1 MRIRVGVD
9 ASRNRSGGAQAHLI
23 GILSHLEPQK
33 HGISEVHV
41 WSFHGLL
48 EKLPDRSWLIRHNPE
63 ALEGSL
69 LSQLVWQATALK
81 GELVEAGCNILFS
94 TDASTL
100 CQFYP
105 MVVLSQDMLSY
116 EPGIMEKF
124 GYGLNRLRL
133 EIILRLQNRV
143 FQRANGV
150 IFLTEYAGRIIQ
162 NSCGAL
168 SRFIHIPHGV
178 DEIFRPSDR
187 ILGRLPK
194 DAGRSIEC
202 IYVSNADI
210 YKNQSVVVESV
221 ARLRKRGYELKLT
234 LVGGGNHHGLKLL
247 ESTLG
252 RINGDTSFLK
262 RLDFI
267 SHDALPEL
275 IAQSDI
281 YIFASSCENMPVTLI
296 EGMAMGLPIACSDRG
311 PMPEVLL
318 DGGVYFD
325 PEKVDSV
332 VNALEMLIS
341 SPSLRDAVSMRAK
354 ELAEQ
359 YTWQRCADET
369 FAFIANM
376 RNGPKQ

>member
-1 MRIRVGVD
+1 MRVRVGID

-33 HGISEVHV
+33 NGISEVHV
-41 WSFHGLL
+41 WSFHDLL

-69 LSQLVWQATALK
+69 FDQLVWQATALK
-81 GELVEAGCNILFS
+81 GELVESGCDTLFS

-100 CQFYP
+100 CQFHP

-133 EIILRLQNRV
+133 EIIFRLQNRA
-143 FQRANGV
+143 FRRAIGV

-162 NSCGAL
+162 KSCGAL
-168 SRFIHIPHGV
+168 SRFTHIPHGV
-178 DEIFRPSDR
+178 DEIFRPSGR
-187 ILGRLPK
+187 ILGRWPK
-194 DAGRSIEC
+194 DARRAIEC
-202 IYVSNADI
+202 IYVSNTDI

-221 ARLRKRGYELKLT
+221 AQLRERGYDLKLT
-234 LVGGGNHHGLKLL
+234 LVGGGNHRGLKLL

-252 RINGDTSFLK
+252 RLTGNTSFLK
-262 RLDFI
+262 QLDFI

-296 EGMAMGLPIACSDRG
+296 EGMAMGMPIACSDRG

-325 PEKVDSV
+325 PEKVESV

-354 ELAEQ
+354 ALAEQ

-369 FAFIANM
+369 FTFIANM
-376 RNGPKQ
+376 QNGPK